1 MPDFYMRDG
10 KVCTPDRGGRMVVVA
25 AVLAGMIA
33 ISAAGLSDEGLR
45 QVHDVQQVAKT
56 FTLP

>member
-1 MPDFYMRDG
+1 MRDG